1 VTYNLKWAEETAWAV
16 IVAGMTYIVG
26 VAAAGMPTDH
36 WQVWAVT
43 LAAGSW
49 RVVFATLISRL
60 GSTTPTYTTEPSPL
74 LGISPFMEARL
85 ATLPRPA
92 SQPATN
98 SQVAPVATTPTVLPD
113 GWTPA
118 PPTSTGPGV

>member
-1 VTYNLKWAEETAWAV
+1 MTYNLKWAEETAWAV

-60 GSTTPTYTTEPSPL
+60 GSTTPTYTTEPSSL
-74 LGISPFMEARL
+74 LDIARAMET
-85 ATLPRPA
+85 TLPRPA
-92 SQPATN
+92 SQPAKN